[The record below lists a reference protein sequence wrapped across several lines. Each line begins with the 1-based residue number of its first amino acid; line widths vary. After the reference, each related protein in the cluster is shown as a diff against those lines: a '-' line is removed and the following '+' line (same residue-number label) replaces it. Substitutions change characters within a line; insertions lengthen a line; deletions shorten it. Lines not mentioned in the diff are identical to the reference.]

1 MYKQEKKEKSVVSYA
16 VTASAEE
23 FEAYIQKA
31 YDKTKSKYSVQ
42 GFRKGKAPRKV
53 IEQNY
58 GKEIFMEDAL
68 LELANETYEKILA
81 ENTDLVPVGRPEIEV
96 ESLDKNGAKF
106 KIKIAVRPEVKLGAY
121 TGLELEKAKEV
132 VSEKA
137 VEAELSQLQ
146 NRQARFVVAQRAAQ
160 NGDFVTIDF
169 LGKIDG
175 VPFNGGKAEDYRLEL
190 GSNTFIPGFEE
201 QVVGMEIG
209 QKRTINVKFPDDYF
223 NADMKGKAAT
233 FDITLTKVE
242 EKELPELNDDFAS
255 NVSEFNTLAELKAD
269 IEKHLA
275 ESVENQNRQKDE
287 NTILEAI
294 VKTSEMDIP
303 EVMIQ
308 EQLDRVMEDMKM
320 RLSYQGFSME
330 DYLDMMGSS
339 MDAFRAG
346 QRENAV
352 NSVKTQLVISEI
364 IKKEGLKV
372 EPEELDQKLQEI
384 AKKYGKTL
392 EEYKKTISNNEFN
405 YIANDIIITKLF
417 DFLFKNNTL
426 K

>member
-96 ESLDKNGAKF
+96 ESLDKNGANF

-175 VPFNGGKAEDYRLEL
+175 VPFDGGKAEDYRLEL

-384 AKKYGKTL
+384 AEKYGKTL

>member
-175 VPFNGGKAEDYRLEL
+175 VPFDGGKAEDYRLEL

-384 AKKYGKTL
+384 AEKYGKTL

>member
-1 MYKQEKKEKSVVSYA
+1 MYKQEKKEKSVITFA
-16 VTASAEE
+16 VEASAEE
-23 FEAYIQKA
+23 FEAYVQKA
-31 YDKTKSKYSVQ
+31 YDKTKSKYTVQ

-81 ENTDLVPVGRPEIEV
+81 ENTEIMPVGRPEIDV
-96 ESLDKNGAKF
+96 EALDKNGAKF

-121 TGLELEKAKEV
+121 TGLELEKSKEV

-137 VEAELSQLQ
+137 VEDELSQLQ

-175 VPFNGGKAEDYRLEL
+175 VPFDGGKAEDYRLEL

-209 QKRTINVKFPDDYF
+209 QKRIIDVKFPDDYF

-255 NVSEFNTLAELKAD
+255 NVSEFSTLAELKAD

-287 NTILEAI
+287 STILEAI
-294 VKTSEMDIP
+294 VKTTEMDIP
-303 EVMIQ
+303 EVMVQ

-346 QRENAV
+346 QRENAE

-364 IKKEGLKV
+364 IKNEGLKV

-384 AKKYGKTL
+384 AEKYGKTL